1 MISTD
6 SASRPGNSLLLS
18 RRWSGRLTSV
28 DRPDLLQAMSSQ
40 PEKLIE
46 NQILTYLFKRG
57 IFAWKNQSVGI
68 YDPVKRIYRK
78 NNNPF
83 HIKGVSDILG
93 ILPGGRILAIEV
105 KTEKGRVSPEQQF
118 FIQKIND
125 RGGLAFVARSIYDV
139 EKELANHDSGNTSGP

>member
-1 MISTD
+1 
-6 SASRPGNSLLLS
+6 
-18 RRWSGRLTSV
+18 
-28 DRPDLLQAMSSQ
+28 MSSQ

-57 IFAWKNQSVGI
+57 IFVWKNQSVGI
-68 YDPVKRIYRK
+68 YDPVKQIYRK